1 MDLPQF
7 AHKQAM
13 DLTQFA
19 NKQNICMAVAVK
31 LRELPQNKYIAKY
44 L

>member
-1 MDLPQF
+1 MDLTQF

-19 NKQNICMAVAVK
+19 NKQNICIAVAVK
-31 LRELPQNKYIAKY
+31 LREFATK
-44 L
+44 